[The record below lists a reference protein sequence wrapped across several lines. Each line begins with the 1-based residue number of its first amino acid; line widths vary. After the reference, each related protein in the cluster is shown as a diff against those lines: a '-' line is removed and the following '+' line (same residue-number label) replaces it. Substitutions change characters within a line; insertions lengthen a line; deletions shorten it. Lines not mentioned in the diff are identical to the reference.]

1 MISVK
6 NNIGG
11 SSEILIGIKVSTAP
25 TKVSY
30 KAGEA
35 LDLTGLK
42 LQSITTDGDTETYTD
57 ITGWTTSPASGTTL
71 YEDTSSILI
80 SWTSGGKTYTTTQAI
95 TVQRVLT
102 GLSVTAPT
110 KTSYYKGDALDL
122 TGLVATATFS
132 SGATEP
138 VTGSCTF
145 NPEDGS
151 TLSSSGTVP
160 VTASYTENGITKT
173 ATTNVSVSAT
183 VKIVTW
189 AGGTDQ
195 EIADMVSAADAGI
208 ISLADYWAVGDE
220 RTVHLSAMAQT
231 VSGLSETHAAQDI
244 VMVLMNSGGK
254 TLTSGGTCNFVVGQK
269 NLLGYSNG
277 TNESGMMNSSGSN
290 SGGWKDCPRRTWCND
305 IYKNAFPS
313 TLLPIFKQFKN
324 ISGVGGGA
332 SSGTQTTDDYFA
344 PPSEMEIFGTQTYS
358 QPDEAAANT
367 QWTYF
372 KTSSNRIKYYAS
384 GSAYWWWNRSTYSG
398 ISGRFCYVYS
408 GGTAHS
414 NNADSNGGLALCGC
428 I

>member
-1 MISVK
+1 MLSVK

-42 LQSITTDGDTETYTD
+42 IQSITTDGDTETYEEV
-57 ITGWTTSPASGTTL
+57 TGWTTSPASGATL

-145 NPEDGS
+145 SPKDGS
-151 TLSSSGTVP
+151 TLSSFGTKTI
-160 VTASYTENGITKT
+160 TATYVENGVTKT
-173 ATTNVSVSAT
+173 ATASVSVT
-183 VKIVTW
+183 VKTVTW

-195 EIADMVSAADAGI
+195 EVADMVSAADAGV

-220 RTVHLSAMAQT
+220 RTVHLTAMAQT
-231 VSGLSETHAAQDI
+231 VSGLSETHSAQDI

-254 TLTSGGTCNFVVGQK
+254 TLTAGGTCSFIVGQK
-269 NLLGYSNG
+269 NTLGYASN
-277 TNESGMMNSSGSN
+277 TTERGMMNSSNSN
-290 SGGWKDCPRRTWCND
+290 TGGWEACPRRTWCNS
-305 IYKNAFPS
+305 IYKNAFPA

-324 ISGVGGGA
+324 VTADG
-332 SSGTQTTDDYFA
+332 SSSTTATSDDYFA
-344 PPSEMEIFGTQTYS
+344 LPSEKEVYGSITYADSTAESANSQFKYYQT
-358 QPDEAAANT
+358 A
-367 QWTYF
+367 
-372 KTSSNRIKYYAS
+372 SNRIKYYSSANADYWWERSPRS
-384 GSAYWWWNRSTYSG
+384 GSSDLFCIVSTGGSANDYNANTNIG
-398 ISGRFCYVYS
+398 IAPF
-408 GGTAHS
+408 
-414 NNADSNGGLALCGC
+414 GC

>member
-1 MISVK
+1 MLSVK

-42 LQSITTDGDTETYTD
+42 IQSITTDGDTETYTD

-95 TVQRVLT
+95 TVQRALT

-145 NPEDGS
+145 SPKDGS
-151 TLSSSGTVP
+151 TLSSFGIKTI
-160 VTASYTENGITKT
+160 TATYVENGVTKT
-173 ATTNVSVSAT
+173 ATASVSVT
-183 VKIVTW
+183 VKTVTW

-195 EIADMVSAADAGI
+195 EVADMVSAADAGV

-220 RTVHLSAMAQT
+220 RTVHLTAMAKT

-254 TLTSGGTCNFVVGQK
+254 TLTAGGTCSFIVGQK
-269 NLLGYSNG
+269 NSLGFGN
-277 TNESGMMNSSGSN
+277 NVDEKGMMNSSGSN
-290 SGGWKDCPRRTWCND
+290 SGGWEACPRRTWCNS
-305 IYKNAFPS
+305 IYKNSFPAA
-313 TLLPIFKQFKN
+313 LLPIFKQFKN
-324 ISGVGGGA
+324 VTADG
-332 SSGTQTTDDYFA
+332 SSSTTATSDDYFA
-344 PPSEMEIFGTQTYS
+344 LPSEKEVFGTISNSNATAESANSQFTYY
-358 QPDEAAANT
+358 A
-367 QWTYF
+367 
-372 KTSSNRIKYYAS
+372 TSANRIKNYMT
-384 GSAYWWWNRSTYSG
+384 GSAYYWWLRSPRSGYSNYFCRVFTDGSAYYTNAYTNDG
-398 ISGRFCYVYS
+398 IAPF
-408 GGTAHS
+408 
-414 NNADSNGGLALCGC
+414 GC